1 MHQLLQSSQKQ
12 NCVSAEEEHPTTYE
26 LSLSKKK
33 KKSKVEG
40 SPKTKSLNPIASFWE
55 IQRIGKHYKTCIF
68 LKSKINYSI

>member
-33 KKSKVEG
+33 KSKVEE
-40 SPKTKSLNPIASFWE
+40 SPKTKPLNPIASFGE